1 MIFEL
6 CYTRL
11 QQYERKYDDKRYK
24 EIFNFCYDIYWFAAF
39 TVLRNL
45 SRKALYVIAQ
55 SAVSAHAGTIYSGL
69 GDKHANTNPPI
80 EAVEGILS
88 TQLIVCYLARAC
100 TECST
105 AVQQPSACKIFKT

>member
-1 MIFEL
+1 MTFEL

-11 QQYERKYDDKRYK
+11 QQYERKYDNKRIFK
-24 EIFNFCYDIYWFAAF
+24 QIFNFCYDIYWFAAF

-45 SRKALYVIAQ
+45 SRKALYLYVITQ

-88 TQLIVCYLARAC
+88 TRLIVCYLARAC
-100 TECST
+100 IVFHDCPT
-105 AVQQPSACKIFKT
+105 AISV